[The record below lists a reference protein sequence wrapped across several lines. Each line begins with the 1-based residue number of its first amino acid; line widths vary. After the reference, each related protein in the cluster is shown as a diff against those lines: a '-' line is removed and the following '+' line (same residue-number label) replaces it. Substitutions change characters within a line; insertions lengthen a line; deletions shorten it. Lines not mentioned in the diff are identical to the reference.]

1 MTLSA
6 SLMAHERRA
15 PWVDELLDS
24 LDRPAPVAWDRHN
37 SVWDTGSRAWE
48 LYDPAADWHLVLQD
62 DVLVVPDLLARTEA
76 LLDGLEHDGPVS
88 LYIGRGRPR
97 QPAVRRAVAQAQ
109 DGWVTMPWLL
119 WGPAI
124 ILPTKHIDYML
135 EACRRGHHEYDRRI
149 SHYYER
155 QSIPTLYTLPC
166 LVDHRD
172 DGSLLGHDRGVA
184 RHAWDWA
191 GSTT

>member
-1 MTLSA
+1 MILSV

-76 LLDGLEHDGPVS
+76 LLDGLEEHGVVS
-88 LYIGRGRPR
+88 LCSGRGRPR
-97 QPAVRRAVAQAQ
+97 QGAVRRGVDQAQ
-109 DGWVTMPWLL
+109 HGWMKLPSLL
-119 WGPAI
+119 WSPAI
-124 ILPTKHIDYML
+124 ILTTKNSVSML
-135 EACRRGHHEYDRRI
+135 EACRRVHHAYDRRF

-155 QSIPTLYTLPC
+155 QTIPTHY
-166 LVDHRD
+166 
-172 DGSLLGHDRGVA
+172 
-184 RHAWDWA
+184 
-191 GSTT
+191 